1 MYIKAPVYYGYF
13 MNIEHIVQYALIHNE
28 RLRNKALQQGLLADG
43 LVADMLYSTF
53 HRVKENSGIDLAYG
67 SVWIGRHRDTFC
79 WCLPPNMWK
88 KDRKPENT
96 DLLERFKA
104 LIGAVGEPLLLP
116 SDDFPEPRSFRNSDP
131 PEWIERY
138 TRRSFAS
145 RVRSGELTIE
155 KLMKSADMPD
165 ISGLSLADSSE

>member
-1 MYIKAPVYYGYF
+1 MYIKAPVYYGYV
-13 MNIEHIVQYALIHNE
+13 MNVEHSVQYALIHDE

-53 HRVKENSGIDLAYG
+53 HRVKDNSGIDLSYG
-67 SVWIGRHRDTFC
+67 SIWIGRHEQTLC

-88 KDRKPENT
+88 KHRKPEDTN
-96 DLLERFKA
+96 LLEGFKA
-104 LIGAVGEPLLLP
+104 LIGVAGEPFLLP

-131 PEWIERY
+131 PEWIEPY
-138 TRRSFAS
+138 TRGYFDS
-145 RVRSGELTIE
+145 RVRSGEFTIK

-165 ISGLSLADSSE
+165 ISGLSLEDSSE